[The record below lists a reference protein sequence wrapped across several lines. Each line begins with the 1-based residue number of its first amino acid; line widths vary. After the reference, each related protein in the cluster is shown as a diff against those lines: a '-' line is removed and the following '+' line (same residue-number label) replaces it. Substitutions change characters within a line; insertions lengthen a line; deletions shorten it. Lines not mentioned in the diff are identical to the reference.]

1 MSQLHFKDFF
11 VRDQTSTLI
20 QQPVV
25 FAVATMDTK
34 AEELAWVAACLRQAN
49 VPVITVDVSTAKVTE
64 LPSEVTAAQVLAAAG
79 QTWKAVHAMDRGA
92 AVNQMSNAFRVWL
105 MQQYENSKVAGVI
118 GLGGSGGTAI
128 VTAGMRALPI
138 GLPKL
143 MVSTMASG
151 NTAPY
156 VDCSDI
162 CLMPSVVDI
171 AGLNTVSR
179 RVLSNAAHAMAGMVK
194 NAVAD
199 TTMKERPTIGMT
211 MFGVTTTCVM
221 AVRSALEEAGFDCL
235 VFHATGAGGRA
246 MEKLVESGLIEGVL
260 DITTTEVADEVVGGI
275 LTAGPQRFDIILRR
289 QIPYLMSLGALD
301 MVNFGAKETVPERF
315 RNRQLHVHN
324 ANVTLMRTTVEENRQ
339 IAMWIAA
346 KLNRATSAVTL
357 LIPNRG
363 VSAIDADGQQ
373 FHDPA
378 ADLALFDEL
387 DSRVEQTASRQ
398 IKRLPLHINDLEF
411 ANALVSEFQRL
422 WSGRRI
428 QPPPSTRSPS

>member
-1 MSQLHFKDFF
+1 ML
-11 VRDQTSTLI
+11 DQPSNFN

-34 AEELAWVAACLRQAN
+34 AEELAWVAGCLQKAN
-49 VPVITVDVSTAKVTE
+49 VPVITVDISTAKVTE
-64 LPSEVTAAQVLAAAG
+64 FAADVTAAQVLAAAG
-79 QTWKAVHAMDRGA
+79 QSWIAVHAMDRGT
-92 AVNQMSNAFRVWL
+92 AVNTMSNAFCVWL
-105 MQQYENSKVAGVI
+105 MQQYENCKVAGVI

-162 CLMPSVVDI
+162 CLMSSVVDI

-179 RVLSNAAHAMAGMVK
+179 RVLSNAAHAMAGMVT

-199 TTMKERPTIGMT
+199 TKVTERPTIGMT
-211 MFGVTTTCVM
+211 MFGVTTTCVS
-221 AVRSALEEAGFDCL
+221 AVRTALEDAGFDCL

-260 DITTTEVADEVVGGI
+260 DITTTEVADEVVGGV
-275 LTAGPQRFDIILRR
+275 LSAGPQRFDIILERE
-289 QIPYLMSLGALD
+289 IPYVMSLGALD
-301 MVNFGAKETVPERF
+301 MVNFGAKQTVPERF
-315 RNRQLHVHN
+315 QNRQLHVHN
-324 ANVTLMRTTVEENRQ
+324 ANVTLMRTTIEENRQ
-339 IAMWIAA
+339 IATWIAG
-346 KLNRATSAVTL
+346 KLNQATSAVTL
-357 LIPNRG
+357 LIPEKG
-363 VSAIDADGQQ
+363 VSTIDADGQP
-373 FHDPA
+373 FYDPA
-378 ADLALFDEL
+378 ADAALFHEL
-387 DSRVEQTASRQ
+387 ESRVEQTASRQ
-398 IKRLPLHINDLEF
+398 IKRLPLHINDAEF
-411 ANALVSEFQRL
+411 ASALVSEFQRL
-422 WSGRRI
+422 WSARRI

>member
-1 MSQLHFKDFF
+1 MLSPPNQSALSH
-11 VRDQTSTLI
+11 S
-20 QQPVV
+20 QPVV

-34 AEELAWVAACLRQAN
+34 AEELAWVAGCLRKAN
-49 VPVITVDVSTAKVTE
+49 VPVITVDVSTAKVTG
-64 LPSEVTAAQVLAAAG
+64 LAADVTSGEVLAAAG
-79 QTWKAVHAMDRGA
+79 QSWNAVQAMDRGA

-105 MQQYENSKVAGVI
+105 LQQYENCKVAGVI

-128 VTAGMRALPI
+128 VTSGMRALPI

-179 RVLSNAAHAMAGMVK
+179 RVLSNAAHAMAGMVT

-199 TTMKERPTIGMT
+199 TKVEERPTIGMT
-211 MFGVTTTCVM
+211 MFGVTTTCVL
-221 AVRSALEEAGFDCL
+221 AVRTALEVAGFDCL

-275 LTAGPQRFDIILRR
+275 LTAGPQRFDIILQR
-289 QIPYLMSLGALD
+289 QIPYVMSLGALD

-315 RNRQLHVHN
+315 QNRQMHVHN

-339 IAMWIAA
+339 IANWIAD
-346 KLNRATSAVTL
+346 KLNRITSAVTL
-357 LIPNRG
+357 LIPEKG
-363 VSAIDADGQQ
+363 VSAIDADGQP
-373 FHDPA
+373 FYDPA
-378 ADLALFDEL
+378 ADATLFDEL
-387 DSRVEQTASRQ
+387 ESRVKQTDSRR
-398 IKRLPLHINDLEF
+398 IKRLPLHINDAEF
-411 ANALVSEFQRL
+411 ANALVIEFQRL
-422 WSGRRI
+422 WSARRI

>member
-1 MSQLHFKDFF
+1 ML
-11 VRDQTSTLI
+11 DQPLTLN

-34 AEELAWVAACLRQAN
+34 AEELAWVAGCLQKAN

-64 LPSEVTAAQVLAAAG
+64 FAVDVTAAQVLAAAG
-79 QTWKAVHAMDRGA
+79 LSWIAVHAMDRGA
-92 AVNQMSNAFRVWL
+92 AVTQMSNAFRVWL
-105 MQQYENSKVAGVI
+105 MQQYENCKVAGVI

-128 VTAGMRALPI
+128 VTAAMRALPI

-179 RVLSNAAHAMAGMVK
+179 RVLSNAAHAMAGMVT

-199 TTMKERPTIGMT
+199 TKVTERPTIGMT
-211 MFGVTTTCVM
+211 MFGVTTTCVS
-221 AVRSALEEAGFDCL
+221 AVRTALEDAGFDCL

-260 DITTTEVADEVVGGI
+260 DITTTEVADEVVGGV
-275 LTAGPQRFDIILRR
+275 LSAGPQRFDIILERE
-289 QIPYLMSLGALD
+289 IPYVMSLGALD
-301 MVNFGAKETVPERF
+301 MVNFGAKQTVPERF

-324 ANVTLMRTTVEENRQ
+324 ANVTLMRTTIEENRE
-339 IAMWIAA
+339 IANWIAG
-346 KLNRATSAVTL
+346 KLNHATSAVTL
-357 LIPNRG
+357 FIPEKG
-363 VSAIDADGQQ
+363 VSAIDADGQP
-373 FHDPA
+373 FYDPA
-378 ADLALFDEL
+378 ADAALFHEL
-387 DSRVEQTASRQ
+387 ESRVEQTASRQ
-398 IKRLPLHINDLEF
+398 IKRLPLHINDAEF
-411 ANALVSEFQRL
+411 VNALVSEFQRL
-422 WSGRRI
+422 WSARRI